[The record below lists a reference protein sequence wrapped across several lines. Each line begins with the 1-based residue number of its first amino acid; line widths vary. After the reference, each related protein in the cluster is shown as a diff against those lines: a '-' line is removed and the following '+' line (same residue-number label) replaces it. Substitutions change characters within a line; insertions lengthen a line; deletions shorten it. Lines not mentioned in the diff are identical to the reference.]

1 MVNEKILIVEDEALS
16 AMDLKNKLEDL
27 NYEVIKIVDNGK
39 EAINITRDLKP
50 DLVLMDIGLKGD
62 MTGIEAGEKILDLN
76 IFLIYLTGSADSETF
91 ENANLNPSYGY
102 ITKPY
107 LINDLE
113 RIIRISFKRVEIE
126 KQECNMESLNTTKI
140 LKDSNENYNVLV
152 VDDDAI
158 TALDIKTNLEHL
170 NYNVVSIEDNGDDAI
185 KAAGKYQPDFIL
197 LDINIKGDKTG
208 FDVAEEMNKLNIP
221 VVYLSAYHDDST
233 VDSAVKT
240 GPYGYIIKP
249 FNKKEFEYT
258 LSLAISKSLK
268 DKSLKTV

>member
-140 LKDSNENYNVLV
+140 LKDS
-152 VDDDAI
+152 
-158 TALDIKTNLEHL
+158 K
-170 NYNVVSIEDNGDDAI
+170 
-185 KAAGKYQPDFIL
+185 
-197 LDINIKGDKTG
+197 
-208 FDVAEEMNKLNIP
+208 
-221 VVYLSAYHDDST
+221 
-233 VDSAVKT
+233 
-240 GPYGYIIKP
+240 IIMR
-249 FNKKEFEYT
+249 T
-258 LSLAISKSLK
+258 
-268 DKSLKTV
+268 